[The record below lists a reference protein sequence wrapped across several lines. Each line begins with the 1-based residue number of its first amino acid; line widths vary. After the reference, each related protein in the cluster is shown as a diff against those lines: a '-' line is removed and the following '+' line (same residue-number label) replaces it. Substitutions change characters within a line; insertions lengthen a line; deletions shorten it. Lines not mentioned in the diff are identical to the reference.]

1 MWTVTKGPVSEM
13 TTVVNRPMTDALADA
28 PITTTGETVVVPLER
43 SGGRTVGV
51 VIVDRDG
58 ARCRPVVDLER
69 LAWCAVAAAGLAA
82 AAALATTAARRRP
95 AIGSVTMGPGGWV
108 SLKGGALRPAGRR
121 PWWARLLGAR
131 RLVVE

>member
-1 MWTVTKGPVSEM
+1 VHRVTL
-13 TTVVNRPMTDALADA
+13 RPPTDALLDA
-28 PITTTGETVVVPLER
+28 PITTTGEAVVIPL
-43 SGGRTVGV
+43 GRTGRRPVAV

-69 LAWCAVAAAGLAA
+69 LAWCAVAAAGLSAA
-82 AAALATTAARRRP
+82 AAVAATATRHRP

-108 SLKGGALRPAGRR
+108 SLKGAAAPPLRPTTRR
-121 PWWARLLGAR
+121 PWWARLLRAR